1 METTNSNFSSMTLFI
16 VFEPPFLTEATLFSD
31 GLYFDR
37 LHDSYFDVYLRCLK
51 FIFRP
56 SETIY

>member
-1 METTNSNFSSMTLFI
+1 METTNSNFSGMTLLLYWAAF
-16 VFEPPFLTEATLFSD
+16 FNEATLFSD

-37 LHDSYFDVYLRCLK
+37 LHESYFDVCLCCLK
-51 FIFRP
+51 LIIFRP